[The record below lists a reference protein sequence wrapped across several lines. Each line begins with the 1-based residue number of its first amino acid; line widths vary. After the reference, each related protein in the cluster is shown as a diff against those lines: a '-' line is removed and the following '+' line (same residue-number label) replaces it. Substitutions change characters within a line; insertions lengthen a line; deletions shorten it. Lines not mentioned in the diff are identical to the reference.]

1 MKKILFFCLCALSM
15 PAQHLWIDVVP
26 EFSEIGAESL
36 QPPYTAG
43 ANYAEEIRLNSKAW
57 VQFSEIPPDSK
68 WCLLARSTET
78 KQGGAAIQLRPD
90 YMSVSAVQWSAN
102 SPELI
107 QLENRPNAVFSGIGE
122 VGSLLIEF
130 IVYGAELSKDWQ
142 PRDISIEWTV
152 ESGGCLL

>member
-1 MKKILFFCLCALSM
+1 
-15 PAQHLWIDVVP
+15 
-26 EFSEIGAESL
+26 
-36 QPPYTAG
+36 
-43 ANYAEEIRLNSKAW
+43 
-57 VQFSEIPPDSK
+57 
-68 WCLLARSTET
+68 
-78 KQGGAAIQLRPD
+78 
-90 YMSVSAVQWSAN
+90 MSVSAVQWSAN

-107 QLENRPNAVFSGIGE
+107 QLENRPNAVFSGIGA